1 MTKNDA
7 LALLESLNDEIA
19 ILPADYRRRV
29 LVMERKRLLADIR
42 TYWPEA
48 L

>member
-1 MTKNDA
+1 MTKNEA
-7 LALLESLNDEIA
+7 TALLESLNNEIA
-19 ILPADYRRRV
+19 TMPADYRRRV

-42 TYWPEA
+42 TYWPGT